1 MNNRHRR
8 VAKLKK
14 QELNTAK
21 AKFESEYGVSVEQAI
36 ELVDIF
42 VKTVAETVGTI
53 FQNIGK
59 AFCNI
64 GTILSNV
71 NNAKEENNDYQYYFS
86 RNHLNSAS
94 KYCKPTSRTK
104 TFETRKPINEKH
116 VTKTE
121 SSFFDELDK
130 YK

>member
-1 MNNRHRR
+1 MNNRRRR

-14 QELNTAK
+14 QELNAAK
-21 AKFESEYGVSVEQAI
+21 ANFESEYGVSAEQAI

-64 GTILSNV
+64 GTILSNI
-71 NNAKEENNDYQYYFS
+71 NNAKEGNNDYQYYFS

-104 TFETRKPINEKH
+104 TSETRKPINEKH
-116 VTKTE
+116 VTKNGV
-121 SSFFDELDK
+121 FILWWIR
-130 YK
+130 